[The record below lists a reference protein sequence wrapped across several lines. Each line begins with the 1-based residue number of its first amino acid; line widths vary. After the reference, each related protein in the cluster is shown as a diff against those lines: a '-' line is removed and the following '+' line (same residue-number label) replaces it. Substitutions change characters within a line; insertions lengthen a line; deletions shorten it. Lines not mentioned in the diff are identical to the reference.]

1 MSTHRIAL
9 RESVSEIVGAM
20 RFVGS
25 SNDIYALSFLSST
38 SDRSI
43 FLPRKGC
50 HSSFGIYP
58 RRSEIA
64 YVRNAD
70 GWIEEKIGGSIFI
83 RFALLALYIFI
94 YTLRTFP
101 ERTREFERKIGKRI
115 RRSFVAPTF
124 NALSFNLDY
133 YSRLFP
139 IIAPSQISF
148 QIMGEGIYRK
158 ISSYSSPFS
167 ARIRSF

>member
-1 MSTHRIAL
+1 MKHEICWRAELIVSTHRIAL

-20 RFVGS
+20 RFIGS

-43 FLPRKGC
+43 FLP

-70 GWIEEKIGGSIFI
+70 GWIEEKIGDSIFI
-83 RFALLALYIFI
+83 RFALLALYI
-94 YTLRTFP
+94 YRYYSNVSRTNA
-101 ERTREFERKIGKRI
+101 RI
-115 RRSFVAPTF
+115 RTENWETDSPFVRRA

-133 YSRLFP
+133 
-139 IIAPSQISF
+139 
-148 QIMGEGIYRK
+148 
-158 ISSYSSPFS
+158 
-167 ARIRSF
+167 

>member
-20 RFVGS
+20 RFIGS

-43 FLPRKGC
+43 FLP

-83 RFALLALYIFI
+83 RFALLALYIYI
-94 YTLRTFP
+94 DTIRTFL

-115 RRSFVAPTF
+115 RRSFVAPTLYRLTWIIRF
-124 NALSFNLDY
+124 AFTPNCCSLANLVPNNG
-133 YSRLFP
+133 RRNLWKNFLLFQP
-139 IIAPSQISF
+139 LL
-148 QIMGEGIYRK
+148 R
-158 ISSYSSPFS
+158 
-167 ARIRSF
+167 

>member
-1 MSTHRIAL
+1 
-9 RESVSEIVGAM
+9 M

-64 YVRNAD
+64 YVRNAN

-83 RFALLALYIFI
+83 RFALLALYIYI
-94 YTLRTFP
+94 YIL
-101 ERTREFERKIGKRI
+101 FERFPNERANSNGKLGNGFVVCSSRQRLTLYRLTWIIIRI
-115 RRSFVAPTF
+115 
-124 NALSFNLDY
+124 
-133 YSRLFP
+133 YSQLLLPRKFRFKLWAKVFIEKFP
-139 IIAPSQISF
+139 LIPAPSPLEFDRFNGLVALVTRYSF
-148 QIMGEGIYRK
+148 
-158 ISSYSSPFS
+158 
-167 ARIRSF
+167 